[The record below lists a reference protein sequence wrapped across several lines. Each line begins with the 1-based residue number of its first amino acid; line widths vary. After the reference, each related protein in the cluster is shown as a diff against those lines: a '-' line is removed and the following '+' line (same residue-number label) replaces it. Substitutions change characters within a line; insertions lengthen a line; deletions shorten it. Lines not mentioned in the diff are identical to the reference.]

1 MPPSRRRI
9 LTESLPAFGATPVY
23 SSNNAHGAAHDN
35 RQCASETAAT
45 SAATSPIGI
54 SIGGWK
60 IITHNSTIGDEKGM
74 ERLTSTLED
83 AADPFYRASHDGE
96 RSSLNSNA
104 DSATRSRRRLC
115 PPEITFL
122 NATISIQYTSAN
134 STNTEIRFTAQE
146 SLMEWAEAHRY
157 LDRSFDTN
165 NGGATGG
172 RLARKEYRGVT
183 VMQTADAKK
192 WSQRSSQVHNRER
205 SNAEFYYDWTFATP
219 YAGSVHVTTCEDPN
233 AVPKQRN
240 VVCINNRNAWGR
252 PLSYSHIPFHLLQ
265 DTTQP
270 ILFYDEISLFEDD
283 LHDNGDVSL
292 NVKVR
297 VMPQCWYVLQRL
309 FVRVDH
315 VCVKC
320 REVRMF
326 CFFGDRGSSGETLL
340 GGDVEENT
348 IYRDVVWREASW
360 DDLLMMGLPVDPA
373 TCREDRENAGM
384 IASLI
389 GRLPSAELPDDLP
402 RYSCIR
408 VV

>member
-9 LTESLPAFGATPVY
+9 LTESLPAFGATPLY
-23 SSNNAHGAAHDN
+23 SSNNAHGAAHENHQCVTDN
-35 RQCASETAAT
+35 AAT
-45 SAATSPIGI
+45 SAEASPIGI

-60 IITHNSTIGDEKGM
+60 IITQNSTIGDERGM

-83 AADPFYRASHDGE
+83 VADPSYRVWDDHAK
-96 RSSLNSNA
+96 SSLNSSA
-104 DSATRSRRRLC
+104 DSATRNRRRLC

-122 NATISIQYTSAN
+122 DSTISIRHTAAN
-134 STNTEIRFTAQE
+134 STITEIRFTARE

-165 NGGATGG
+165 NGGAAG
-172 RLARKEYRGVT
+172 RPARKEYRGVT
-183 VMQTADAKK
+183 ILQTADAEK
-192 WSQRSSQVHNRER
+192 WSRRSSKVHTHEKN
-205 SNAEFYYDWTFATP
+205 NAQFYYDWTFATP
-219 YAGSVHVTTCEDPN
+219 YAGSVHLSTSEDTHT
-233 AVPKQRN
+233 APKQRSIA
-240 VVCINNRNAWGR
+240 CINNRNVWGR
-252 PLSYSHIPFHLLQ
+252 PLSYSRIPFHLLQ

-270 ILFYDEISLFEDD
+270 ILLYDDISLFEDD

-309 FVRVDH
+309 FIRVDH

-326 CFFGDRGSSGETLL
+326 CFFGDHGGSGETLL

-348 IYRDVVWREASW
+348 VYRDVVWREASW

-373 TCREDRENAGM
+373 KWREDRENAGM

-389 GRLPSAELPDDLP
+389 ARLPTAQLPDDLP
-402 RYSCIR
+402 RYSSVR